1 MHAIALEDATTTVL
15 VPKNRGLA
23 EQVRRALVHFSD
35 EPFAGDAVRG
45 EDVAYIANEIARSGR
60 GVLAFSGDDLV
71 DEWLA
76 AGNKLDPRIRRERI
90 MWSDPGALYGAP
102 ALCLIG
108 SAEESFFGGAA
119 IRRIAVC
126 SRYRNLARRFLA
138 QWANAS
144 FAYEIV
150 EISGAVETVLLKG
163 VADFMIDVVVTG
175 RTIAQAGLRVHRV
188 ISTSDLAVL
197 QWSP

>member
-1 MHAIALEDATTTVL
+1 MHAIALEDATTVL

-23 EQVRRALVHFSD
+23 EQVRRALVQFGEDHLARD
-35 EPFAGDAVRG
+35 VVRG
-45 EDVAYIANEIARSGR
+45 EDVAYITNEIARSGR
-60 GVLAFSGDDLV
+60 SVLAFSGDDLV

-76 AGNKLDPRIRRERI
+76 AGNELDPRIRRGRI
-90 MWSDPGALYGAP
+90 MWSDPAALYGAP

-108 SAEESFFGGAA
+108 SAEDSFLEGAA

-126 SRYRNLARRFLA
+126 SRYRNLARRFFA

-144 FAYEIV
+144 FAYELI